1 MNLGIESETLEFK
14 KSTAEADRAMDNI
27 ASMLNKHGHGTV
39 YFGVAPDG
47 EVTGQQVSASSF
59 DDVAR
64 KVKDAIRPVIYPE
77 IKREILDGKAV
88 IRVDFDGHE
97 KPYSSHG
104 RYYKRVFDRT
114 EEMMPDELKR
124 MMAETDSTSYWENH
138 VTGFGM
144 EAVDRGAVKTFY
156 KKAVSCG
163 RLERMAEYDPKDLLK
178 SLGLLEN
185 GRLTNA
191 GYYLFSDRKPVTL
204 KLAVYVTDERIS
216 FSAIDRVEGN
226 IFNLIGTGLSF
237 IKEHIDWRV
246 EYGGGTSRI
255 EIPEVPVEAIR
266 EIVVNSF
273 AHADFRG
280 ISENEIDITP
290 TRIEI
295 YNPGEFPYGLSPEM
309 FVKQRIRSMPR
320 NKVILNILYKSKD
333 VEIFGS
339 GFRKVYALC
348 EKENIHTE
356 SDSGNGGFSFTFFR
370 GAGAT
375 ASGRVQEYDR
385 EQEYHGSVVKES
397 EKPYGSNKDKKEEPG
412 PLPAKV
418 ATDVAVYALLKE
430 DPTQTREMLAL
441 RTGKTVRTIQRALD
455 KLVSEGRIKRIGSS
469 RSGNWEVM

>member
-47 EVTGQQVSASSF
+47 TVTGQQISASSLN
-59 DDVAR
+59 DVAR
-64 KVKDAIRPVIYPE
+64 KVKDAIRPMIYPE
-77 IKREILDGKAV
+77 IRTEILDGKEV

-104 RYYKRVFDRT
+104 RYFKRVFDRT

-124 MMAETDSTSYWENH
+124 MMAETDTTSSWENH
-138 VTGFGM
+138 VTDYGM
-144 EAVDRGAVKTFY
+144 ESVDKDAVRTFY
-156 KKAVSCG
+156 KKAISCG
-163 RLERMAEYDPKDLLK
+163 RLDRMAEYDVEDLLT

-185 GRLTNA
+185 GKLTNA

-216 FSAIDRVEGN
+216 FSDIDRVEGN
-226 IFNLIGTGLSF
+226 IFNLIGTGLSY

-246 EYGGGTSRI
+246 EYGGDTSRI
-255 EIPEVPVEAIR
+255 EIPEVPVEALR

-290 TRIEI
+290 TQIEI
-295 YNPGEFPYGLSPEM
+295 YNPGEFPQGLSPEM
-309 FVKQRIRSMPR
+309 FVKQRIKSMPR
-320 NKVILNILYKSKD
+320 NKVILNTLYKSKD

-339 GFRKVYALC
+339 GFRKVYAFC
-348 EKENIHTE
+348 EKEKIRTSFD
-356 SDSGNGGFSFTFFR
+356 SDNGGFAFTFFR
-370 GAGAT
+370 GAGNSN
-375 ASGRVQEYDR
+375 SGPALGYEIERD
-385 EQEYHGSVVKES
+385 YHGSLVKES
-397 EKPYGSNKDKKEEPG
+397 VTSYSTDRKKKEEPASAQ
-412 PLPAKV
+412 PKV
-418 ATDVAVYALLKE
+418 PTDVAVYGLLME

-455 KLVSEGRIKRIGSS
+455 KLVSEDRIKRIGSN
-469 RSGNWEVM
+469 RAGRWEVR